1 MPIVADQDEI
11 RGLGFVALRAAYLE
25 ETIDRLLFMLEP
37 LEPYPEAEQRW
48 GIGRKISKA
57 ERLLPRLEFEYR
69 DGMLHDLN
77 AARQLFEW
85 RNEVIHG
92 RIYGNYDRS
101 ALLKSGRPNAPD
113 RPIDA
118 AELYDLA
125 NNLEEAWAALER
137 PMIFQI
143 LRAIQG

>member
-1 MPIVADQDEI
+1 MAIAADNDEI

-25 ETIDRLLFMLEP
+25 ETIDRLLFMLVP
-37 LEPYPEAEQRW
+37 LEPYPEGEQRW

-57 ERLLPRLEFEYR
+57 ERLVATLTFDYR
-69 DGMLHDLN
+69 DGMLHDLG
-77 AARQLFEW
+77 AARDLFEW

-92 RIYGNYDRS
+92 RIYGNFDRS
-101 ALLKSGRPNAPD
+101 ALLKSGRPTIPD

-143 LRAIQG
+143 PRALPQ

>member
-1 MPIVADQDEI
+1 MCI
-11 RGLGFVALRAAYLE
+11 R
-25 ETIDRLLFMLEP
+25 DR
-37 LEPYPEAEQRW
+37 
-48 GIGRKISKA
+48 ISKA

-69 DGMLHDLN
+69 DGMLRDLN
-77 AARQLFEW
+77 AARQLFAR

-101 ALLKSGRPNAPD
+101 ALLKSGRPNVPD
-113 RPIDA
+113 RQIDS

-125 NNLEEAWAALER
+125 NNLEYAWSALER

-143 LRAIQG
+143 QRAIQG

>member
-1 MPIVADQDEI
+1 VPVEADQDEI

-37 LEPYPEAEQRW
+37 LEPYPQTEQRW

-77 AARQLFEW
+77 GARQLFEW

-92 RIYGNYDRS
+92 RIYGNHDRS
-101 ALLKSGRPNAPD
+101 ALLKSGRPNVPD

-143 LRAIQG
+143 PRVIHG